1 MNRRTFA
8 LLLAL
13 LMLVSVG
20 FGLAPRA
27 VSAQAPVRPTISAKV
42 GEKTVRG
49 LLGSYCWPD
58 DKGTPQCDVVDEP
71 DPKSQ
76 IDIAL
81 GGTISFII
89 DPVAAN
95 ESFKVVLLD
104 DLDAQGQPTIISNP
118 ANTLDYVIP
127 ATLKTGVRR
136 LQVQMVY
143 PADAK
148 GNQPFVYY
156 AFLINVTAA
165 SAATSQAIAAAPTNA
180 TLSATT
186 NGTAPTSAATVSPAQ
201 PGTLAPS
208 MVEPMTPAATVSALG
223 TAGAPS
229 MTEPMTPAAT
239 SAAPPS
245 GATEQATATAAS
257 TDLSTI
263 IAPTVEATIEATSL
277 PTASATLEAT
287 QVATAVPTTAATA
300 LPTIAATATPQATA
314 APTAAVPSLES
325 TVPQMLLL
333 VASNSY
339 RPIAIESCKLDAAA
353 ASGQTCTSS
362 AISANTPVP
371 QAARDADVLF
381 IFKGPAPDQTIVSVR
396 EADGVRIIKQQTEL
410 QGNVILERLPAAPGV
425 YILTVQVRTAETTIT
440 YYFRVVVQG

>member
-13 LMLVSVG
+13 LMLVSV
-20 FGLAPRA
+20 APRA
-27 VSAQAPVRPTISAKV
+27 VSAQATARPTISAQV
-42 GEKTVRG
+42 GGKTVRG

-58 DKGTPQCDVVDEP
+58 DKGTSQCDVVDEP

-76 IDIAL
+76 IDVAV

-89 DPVAAN
+89 DPAPQGLD
-95 ESFKVVLLD
+95 SFKVVLLD
-104 DLDAQGQPTIISNP
+104 DANAQGQPTVAANP
-118 ANTLDYVIP
+118 TNSLDYTVP
-127 ATLKTGVRR
+127 ADLKTGVRR
-136 LQVQMVY
+136 LQAQAVY
-143 PADAK
+143 TADAK

-165 SAATSQAIAAAPTNA
+165 GAATSQAIAAAPTNA

-186 NGTAPTSAATVSPAQ
+186 NGAAPTSAATVAPSAV
-201 PGTLAPS
+201 GTMAPS
-208 MVEPMTPAATVSALG
+208 MVEPMTPAATVSVLG
-223 TAGAPS
+223 TVGAPA

-239 SAAPPS
+239 TAPTASATSAAPTLS
-245 GATEQATATAAS
+245 ATEQATASATAAA
-257 TDLSTI
+257 TDLSATA
-263 IAPTVEATIEATSL
+263 APTEA
-277 PTASATLEAT
+277 ATLEAT
-287 QVATAVPTTAATA
+287 ITAAVPTEAATA
-300 LPTIAATATPQATA
+300 APTEVATVAPTQAATATPTQVA
-314 APTAAVPSLES
+314 TAAVPSLES

-333 VASNSY
+333 VASNGY

-353 ASGQTCTSS
+353 SNGQTCTSS
-362 AISANTPVP
+362 AISANAPVP

-396 EADGVRIIKQQTEL
+396 EADGVRIIKQQTEP

-425 YILTVQVRTAETTIT
+425 YILTVQVRTGDTTIT